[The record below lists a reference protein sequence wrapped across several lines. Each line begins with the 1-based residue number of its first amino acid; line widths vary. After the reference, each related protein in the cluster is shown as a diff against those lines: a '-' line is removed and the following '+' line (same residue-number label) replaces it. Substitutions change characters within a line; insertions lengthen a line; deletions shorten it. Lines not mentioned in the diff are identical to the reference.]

1 MMATPGVR
9 RRDDTPKDPRRAAWD
24 RFYREARKMRRAWL
38 GCEVC
43 PPEERDPN
51 AWLEI
56 HHVISQQRLKR
67 LARDRKMPE
76 MRKLDLLT
84 DPRNSIVLCR
94 PCHHRHTVRNE
105 TLPLSSI
112 PPAAW
117 DFARELGLKDELIK
131 EYQ

>member
-1 MMATPGVR
+1 MSESR
-9 RRDDTPKDPRRAAWD
+9 KAWQ
-24 RFYREARKMRRAWL
+24 RFYDDARKMRKAWL

-43 PPEERDPN
+43 PPEKRDPN

-67 LARDRKMPE
+67 LARDRKLPE

-94 PCHHRHTVRNE
+94 ECHHKHTIRHE
-105 TLPLSSI
+105 TLPLRSI
-112 PPAAW
+112 PAAAW
-117 DFARELGLKDELIK
+117 DFCRELGIKDELIK
-131 EYQ
+131 EYAS

>member
-1 MMATPGVR
+1 METPGVR
-9 RRDDTPKDPRRAAWD
+9 AKPEPSQSESRKAWQ
-24 RFYREARKMRRAWL
+24 RFYDDSRRMRRAWL

-43 PPEERDPN
+43 PPERRDPN

-67 LARDRKMPE
+67 LARDRKLPE

-94 PCHHRHTVRNE
+94 ECHHRHTVRNE

-112 PPAAW
+112 PAAAW
-117 DFARELGLKDELIK
+117 DFARELGIKNELVE
-131 EYQ
+131 EYR